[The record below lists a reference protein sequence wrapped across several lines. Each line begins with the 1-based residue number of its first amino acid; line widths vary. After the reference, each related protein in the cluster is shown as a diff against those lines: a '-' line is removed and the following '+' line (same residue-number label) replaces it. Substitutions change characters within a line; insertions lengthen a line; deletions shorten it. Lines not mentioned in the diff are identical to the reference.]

1 MSERTHAPRSGGR
14 AADQQRQAGGR
25 RDQGTGRDAD
35 TRSSAGRGARHFTD
49 EVRTTEGADTR
60 RSGIARDARAAS
72 TRRRDGEEVRGGGRD
87 TATPRGRTR
96 NSEEIRTRRDTEGA
110 RARRDSEEIRVR
122 EGGELRARRDA
133 VGARR
138 DSEEIRVRE
147 GGELRA
153 RRDTSELRAR
163 DTDGARKRRDTE
175 DVRARRD
182 GGEGRVR
189 RDTGELRARRDSDG
203 APKRRDTEGVRA
215 RRGAEAGDLR
225 GRRGAEVE
233 DVRGRRG
240 GEVEDVRGRRDVESE
255 RVRRITEDVRARRDA
270 DLDDKVKPIAAKLEK
285 GSAKA
290 TRGGQG
296 GDRRLSGLP
305 GAEAPVAGTAA
316 LQLEVAPDGGGRAE
330 AGAGPRLS
338 VAPAPV
344 RRGPRAPFAAGVVGL
359 VIVGV
364 LGILLI
370 NTKTNENSFKI
381 ADLEKQNTALDNQ
394 RQDLD
399 NQLIQV
405 SSVGNLDAAAR
416 RLGLVKADNIAVLRL
431 PDGKQIGV
439 PMPAEGKKSVTEQ
452 PAKTDTTT
460 GGTANGQ
467 ATNGQTTN
475 GQTTNGQ
482 AGSGQAA
489 GNGQ

>member
-25 RDQGTGRDAD
+25 RDQGTSRDAD
-35 TRSSAGRGARHFTD
+35 ARSSAGRGARHFTD
-49 EVRTTEGADTR
+49 EVRNTTEGDTR
-60 RSGIARDARAAS
+60 RSGIAR
-72 TRRRDGEEVRGGGRD
+72 RRENEEVRGGGRD
-87 TATPRGRTR
+87 TTRGRA
-96 NSEEIRTRRDTEGA
+96 RDTEGA
-110 RARRDSEEIRVR
+110 RPRRDSEEVRVR
-122 EGGELRARRDA
+122 GAGELRARD
-133 VGARR
+133 V
-138 DSEEIRVRE
+138 
-147 GGELRA
+147 
-153 RRDTSELRAR
+153 
-163 DTDGARKRRDTE
+163 DGARKRRDTE
-175 DVRARRD
+175 GVRARRD
-182 GGEGRVR
+182 GDEGRAR

-203 APKRRDTEGVRA
+203 AAKRRDTEGVRA
-215 RRGAEAGDLR
+215 RRGAEAEDGR
-225 GRRGAEVE
+225 GRREVGA
-233 DVRGRRG
+233 
-240 GEVEDVRGRRDVESE
+240 EDVRGRRDVESE

-290 TRGGQG
+290 SR

-344 RRGPRAPFAAGVVGL
+344 RRGPRAPFAAGVIGL

-452 PAKTDTTT
+452 PAKTDTTGQT
-460 GGTANGQ
+460 ANGQTANGQTANGQTANGQ
-467 ATNGQTTN
+467 AGNGQAANGQTAN
-475 GQTTNGQ
+475 GQTGNGQ
-482 AGSGQAA
+482 AGSGQAS